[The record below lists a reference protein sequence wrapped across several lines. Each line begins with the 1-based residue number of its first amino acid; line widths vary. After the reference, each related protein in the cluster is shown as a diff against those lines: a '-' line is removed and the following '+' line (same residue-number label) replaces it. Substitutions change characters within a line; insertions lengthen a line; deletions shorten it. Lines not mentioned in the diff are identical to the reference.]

1 MPISPFHDGELALQR
16 SAGSLARLAEVGPRF
31 IRDHMPEQHREF
43 FVQLPFLVAGGLDA
57 HGQPWASVLAGPSGF
72 AHSPDPWQLVVQA
85 RPWPG
90 DPLAPALQ
98 VGAPLAL
105 LGIQP
110 HTRRRN
116 RLNGHVTHSDEAGFV
131 LRVDQSF
138 GNCPKYIQAREPE
151 FAPASARPGAIRRHD
166 ALDAAALRMVRSADT
181 FFIATAHPMAGR
193 SDGPAF
199 GVDVAHRGGK
209 PGFVRAD
216 GRLQLTV
223 PDFAG
228 NLYFNT
234 LGNVALN
241 PRCGLLFIDFERGD
255 LLYLAARGEIVADG
269 PEVEAFQGAQRLLRL
284 QVDATLQVAAA
295 LPLRWSAPEPS
306 PALEQTGH
314 WGP

>member
-1 MPISPFHDGELALQR
+1 MPISPFHEGELALQR

-43 FVQLPFLVAGGLDA
+43 FAQLPFLVAGGLDA
-57 HGQPWASVLAGPSGF
+57 HGQPWASVLAGPPGF
-72 AHSPDPWQLVVQA
+72 AHSPDPQQLVVRA
-85 RPWPG
+85 RPGPG
-90 DPLAPALQ
+90 DPLAEALQ

-116 RLNGHVTHSDEAGFV
+116 RVNGHVGATDGAGFV

-151 FAPASARPGAIRRHD
+151 FVPGNARPGAARRYD
-166 ALDAAALRMVRSADT
+166 ALDDAALRMVESADT
-181 FFIATAHPMAGR
+181 LFIATAHPMAGQ
-193 SDGPAF
+193 SDLPAF

-209 PGFVRAD
+209 PGFVRVD
-216 GRLQLTV
+216 GRSRLTI

-241 PRCGLLFIDFERGD
+241 PRCGLLFIDFDRGD
-255 LLYLAARGEIVADG
+255 LLYLAARGEIIAAG
-269 PEVEAFQGAQRLLRL
+269 PEVEAFQGAQRVLRL
-284 QVDATLQVAAA
+284 QVISTLQIAAA
-295 LPLRWSAPEPS
+295 LPLRWGDSQPS
-306 PALEQTGH
+306 PALADTGR
-314 WGP
+314 WQA